1 MCVCVVRRDS
11 TCKSY
16 QFTEVERFV
25 WFECFRIA
33 AVPLTT
39 GHHSEGHLGGRG

>member
-11 TCKSY
+11 KSY
-16 QFTEVERFV
+16 QFTEVEKFV
-25 WFECFRIA
+25 WFECFGIA